1 MDINT
6 LKGLKLEDLLDVDF
20 SQLKEDEIAYVE
32 KRLIKNVNRRLSK
45 LKQAGL
51 IASSRLT
58 SREKKGMTAYKPP
71 KGRVRTTRGG
81 KTVRINVRNKRI
93 KSANK
98 ARDILLKKASTLS
111 GVKERDKI
119 YLENIN
125 KTLSDSF
132 GRTVKLDKRRLKRVG
147 RLMKKAE
154 ELYGLGVTNKKFS
167 GSPYIL
173 QMIVDIVKSREYVR
187 NEEAEEIINEAIE
200 QGYEAGQRLL
210 NALTEEDEDGLDF
223 IPDDLM

>member
-1 MDINT
+1 
-6 LKGLKLEDLLDVDF
+6 
-20 SQLKEDEIAYVE
+20 
-32 KRLIKNVNRRLSK
+32 
-45 LKQAGL
+45 
-51 IASSRLT
+51 
-58 SREKKGMTAYKPP
+58 MTAYKPP

-98 ARDILLKKASTLS
+98 ARDILLKKASTVS
-111 GVKERDKI
+111 GVRERDKI

-154 ELYGLGVTNKKFS
+154 ELYGLGITNKKFS